1 MADFWAS
8 RSGRWRIRMR
18 EETEGEIHERLFRVL
33 RDEIEDGRLPPG
45 AIVPPVQRVAEEL
58 RIEPDAVTRAIE
70 MLVAADLLQ
79 RRENGRLCVADDSG
93 DATVGDK
100 TQVLFEQN
108 LIKAARYATE
118 MGISTVDATGVCR
131 AKMAETLKAR
141 ERDEDD

>member
-18 EETEGEIHERLFRVL
+18 EEADGNIHERLFRVL

-58 RIEPDAVTRAIE
+58 RIEADEVTKAIE
-70 MLVAADLLQ
+70 MLVAADLLKH
-79 RRENGRLCVADDSG
+79 RENGRLCVTDDSG

-118 MGISTVDATGVCR
+118 MGISTVDATGVFR
-131 AKMAETLKAR
+131 AKMAETLKSR
-141 ERDEDD
+141 EQDEDD